1 MATRRMKRRTRRR
14 SCKNGKLKRPVRT
27 KKGGKRRC
35 KKSKSRK
42 SKKSRKSYKMRG
54 LEDMPNEILIGI
66 FENSSFDDLKRLYN
80 TNRHMR
86 SIAIQVVRGKIM
98 DGYDLFESLKQA
110 IKLGDIDS
118 VRLILEKDVDVNARD
133 RYGITALTY
142 ANEKGNQQI
151 IDLLIQHGAT
161 Q

>member
-35 KKSKSRK
+35 KKSKRK

-54 LEDMPNEILIGI
+54 LEDMPNEILTGI

-98 DGYDLFESLKQA
+98 DGYDLFESKLLGLQCQEGKQYQN
-110 IKLGDIDS
+110 KG
-118 VRLILEKDVDVNARD
+118 ILQTPYHPYKQTDKQTE
-133 RYGITALTY
+133 
-142 ANEKGNQQI
+142 
-151 IDLLIQHGAT
+151 IQDQT
-161 Q
+161 